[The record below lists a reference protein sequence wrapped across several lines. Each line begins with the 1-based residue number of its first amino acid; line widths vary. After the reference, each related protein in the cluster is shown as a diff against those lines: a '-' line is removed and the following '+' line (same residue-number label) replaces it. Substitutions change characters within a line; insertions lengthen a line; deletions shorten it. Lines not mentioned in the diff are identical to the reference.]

1 MGKTKEVTSRTNM
14 CTIQE
19 GSLRSLK
26 QLRQLSVFPM
36 GGETKQQI
44 WGSCNAFIFKCPQQ
58 NMKALFFSKER
69 EKIILPFVAN
79 RIHGDLIYH
88 QVLRIRSNLI
98 E

>member
-26 QLRQLSVFPM
+26 QLRQLSVFLM

-58 NMKALFFSKER
+58 NMKALFFSKEKENSLAFCR
-69 EKIILPFVAN
+69 HP
-79 RIHGDLIYH
+79 Y
-88 QVLRIRSNLI
+88 SW
-98 E
+98 